1 MLKRPNGAGSIIKL
15 GGRRRK
21 KYAVRISTGYR
32 QRICIPNRAYLLYLV
47 DKYPFQYRKT
57 KNDYIIYDDND
68 AVKTKLDEAGVPYR
82 IEFVRKYKYLAYFE
96 KSKDAH
102 QYLAQMNRGDPVK
115 EHVSIAS
122 EPSFADVYT
131 MYIEFAKSL
140 NKPPSEAS
148 LHSYKT
154 GFNLWKDVHDIRF
167 KAITTKQLQDALTKH
182 GTMSKSSVTR
192 MITILKKM
200 YKYAIAHQI
209 CDTDLSPF
217 LFQEHTDEQ
226 KFVHTAYADAEIE
239 MLWNTNTEAAKVML
253 ILIYTGL
260 RCSEFLLLEN
270 SNIHLDER
278 YLVGGIKTKA
288 GRNRVVPLHKKIIPI
303 MKEFYRP
310 DQKYFFPNAYGQ
322 TMLYSH
328 FRDNKWNVYRK
339 ELNMTHYTHDCRHT
353 CATKLEQAGVSE
365 FHRKLILGHA
375 IRDVTNGVYTHVSL
389 ADLIADIDRWI
400 D

>member
-1 MLKRPNGAGSIIKL
+1 MKAPNGYGAIVRLKGK
-15 GGRRRK
+15 RRK
-21 KYAVRISTGYR
+21 QYAVRISCGYR
-32 QRICIPNRAYLLYLV
+32 KRICIPNKAELLYLV
-47 DKYPFQYRKT
+47 DKYPFQYRKA
-57 KNDYIIYDDND
+57 KNDYAIYDDND
-68 AVKTKLDEAGVPYR
+68 AVKTKLDEDGVPYR

-102 QYLAQMNRGDPVK
+102 QYLAQMNRGEAVK

-131 MYIEFAKSL
+131 MFIEFATSL

-167 KAITTKQLQDALTKH
+167 KAVTTKQLQDALTKY

-209 CDTDLSPF
+209 TDTNLTPY
-217 LFQEHTDEQ
+217 LFQEHTDEPT
-226 KFVHTAYADAEIE
+226 FVHTDYTDEEIK
-239 MLWNTNTEAAKVML
+239 MLWDTNTEAAKVML

-260 RCSEFLLLEN
+260 RCTEFLLLEN
-270 SNIHLDER
+270 SKIHLDER
-278 YLVGGIKTKA
+278 YLVGGIKSAA

-310 DQKYFFPNAYGQ
+310 DQKYFFPNANGYP
-322 TMLYSH
+322 MLYSH

-339 ELNMTHYTHDCRHT
+339 ELNTEHYTHDCRHT
-353 CATKLEQAGVSE
+353 CATKLEHFGVDE
-365 FHRKLILGHA
+365 FHRKLILGHK
-375 IRDVTNGVYTHVSL
+375 IKDITNGIYTHVAL
-389 ADLIADIDRWI
+389 DDLIADIDKWI

>member
-1 MLKRPNGAGSIIKL
+1 MKAPNGYGAIVRLKGK
-15 GGRRRK
+15 RRK
-21 KYAVRISTGYR
+21 QYAVRISCGYR
-32 QRICIPNRAYLLYLV
+32 KRICIPNKAEY
-47 DKYPFQYRKT
+47 YPVAIDPFKMKYRKSD
-57 KNDYIIYDDND
+57 NCYVIYDDND
-68 AVKTKLDEAGVPYR
+68 AVKTKLDEAGVQYR
-82 IEFVRKYKYLAYFE
+82 IEFVRRYRYLAYFE

-102 QYLAQMNRGDPVK
+102 QYLAQMNRGDAVK
-115 EHVSIAS
+115 EHVSLSS
-122 EPSFADVYT
+122 EPDFKTVYA
-131 MYIEFAKSL
+131 MYIQFAKSL
-140 NKPPSEAS
+140 NKPPSEAA

-154 GFNLWKDVHDIRF
+154 GFNLWEDVHDIRF
-167 KAITTKQLQDALTKH
+167 KAVTTKQLQDALTAH

-209 CDTDLSPF
+209 CDTDLTPY

-226 KFVHTAYADAEIE
+226 KIVHSVYTDDEIK
-239 MLWNTNTEAAKVML
+239 MLWGKDCEAAKVML

-270 SNIHLDER
+270 SNIHLGER

-288 GRNRVVPLHKKIIPI
+288 GRNRVVPLHNKIIPI

-310 DQKYFFPNAYGQ
+310 DQKYFFPNIYGQ
-322 TMLYSH
+322 AMLYSH

-339 ELNMTHYTHDCRHT
+339 ELDMTHYTHDCRHT

-389 ADLIADIDRWI
+389 ADLIADIDLWK
-400 D
+400 